1 MVERAAPGLRTRVD
15 DAAVEVEDVAV
26 EAAVVGAAE
35 IAEYS
40 GLSVW
45 FSEKIA
51 AVKSLGGQPSRQG
64 LDKQQPKNGGEIFAQ
79 DHQLPLVHAAL
90 VT

>member
-1 MVERAAPGLRTRVD
+1 MTGRAAPVIRTRVD
-15 DAAVEVEDVAV
+15 DAAVEAENDFVEEAV
-26 EAAVVGAAE
+26 AAE
-35 IAEYS
+35 IAEYK
-40 GLSVW
+40 GLFVW

-64 LDKQQPKNGGEIFAQ
+64 LDKQQPKNGGDVSAQ
-79 DHQLPLVHAAL
+79 DHQSPLVHAAL

>member
-1 MVERAAPGLRTRVD
+1 MIRTRVD
-15 DAAVEVEDVAV
+15 DAAVEAEDDVVE
-26 EAAVVGAAE
+26 EAVVVAAE
-35 IAEYS
+35 IAEYK

-64 LDKQQPKNGGEIFAQ
+64 LDKQQPKNGGDVFAQ
-79 DHQLPLVHAAL
+79 DHQSPLVHAAL